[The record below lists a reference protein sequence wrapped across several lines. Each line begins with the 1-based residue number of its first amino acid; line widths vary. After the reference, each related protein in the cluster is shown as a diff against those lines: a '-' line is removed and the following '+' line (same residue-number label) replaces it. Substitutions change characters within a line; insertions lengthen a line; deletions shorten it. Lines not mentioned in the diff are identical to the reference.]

1 MGDSGSDPFCPHS
14 PDGRLGKVR
23 KSDIGGRLH
32 GAKGINRANLLH
44 PGGLRVV
51 QRYTQ
56 ALRHRL
62 VMVVSGPADLLK
74 TQGIEPQVPLRRPQG
89 VTAEIGSDFSA
100 SFKAIRHQNAFRSG
114 DSHRQRAD
122 GSWLVND

>member
-1 MGDSGSDPFCPHS
+1 VVPRDVGKFGKVPYLETRHGGALVGMGDSGSDPFCPHS

-74 TQGIEPQVPLRRPQG
+74 TQGIEPPVPLRRPQG
-89 VTAEIGSDFSA
+89 A
-100 SFKAIRHQNAFRSG
+100 
-114 DSHRQRAD
+114 RQR
-122 GSWLVND
+122 